1 MLSVLARFKTLSVNQ
16 FTFIIALFYV
26 CIFNIPLFKAI
37 KKGIEAQPEV
47 DPIFIASMPFFLI
60 CALSFLFSFFTVNYL
75 IKPFFIILTLLSS
88 GVFFAALKYN
98 VVFDFGMIE
107 NIFQTNSAEAMMY
120 VNFASVTNLLLTG
133 ILPSYLIY
141 KADIQYK
148 PLFLGILHKVLFM
161 LVMLLGIGVIAF
173 FYFQDYAAFGRNNSE
188 IRRYIVPTYFIG
200 AASKYIN
207 RNYLQKPL
215 EYQQLGLDAKNVAT
229 NANGKPN
236 LLVLVVGET
245 ARSMNYQYYGYNKPT
260 NAHTQDQGLIVFK
273 DTHSCGTATAVSLP
287 CMFSRMGRE
296 DYDPRRANAQD
307 TVIDVLNNG
316 GIKVQ
321 WFDNDSG
328 CKGVCDQVEN
338 ITIDLNSDPELCS
351 GQYCF
356 DQVLLNKLDEALA
369 KAQSKDTVIA
379 LHTIGSHGPTYF
391 LRYPE
396 QHRKF
401 IPDCQRSD
409 IQNCSAEELI
419 NTYDNTILYTDY
431 IISEVVKK
439 LKNQQDKYDVAM
451 LYLSDH
457 GESLGESGIYLHGA
471 PYAIAPIEQTS
482 IPMLAW
488 VSDDFSQDN
497 QLNMVCLAKEA
508 SKGGF
513 SHDNLFDSLLGL
525 MNVKTQDYQMELDI
539 FARCRA

>member
-1 MLSVLARFKTLSVNQ
+1 VLARLKTLSVNR
-16 FTFIIALFYV
+16 FTFITALFYV
-26 CIFNIPLFKAI
+26 CIFNISLFEVI
-37 KKGIEAQPEV
+37 KKGIETQPEV
-47 DPIFIASMPFFLI
+47 DPIFIATMPLFLA
-60 CALSFLFSFFTVNYL
+60 CALSFVFSLFTVKYL

-88 GVFFAALKYN
+88 SVSFAAFQYN
-98 VVFDFGMIE
+98 VVFDYGMIE
-107 NIFQTNSAEAMMY
+107 NTLQTNSAEALMY
-120 VNFASVTNLLLTG
+120 VNFASIANMLLTG

-148 PLFLGILHKVLFM
+148 PFFKELSHKILFM
-161 LVMLLGIGVIAF
+161 VVMLLGVGLIAF
-173 FYFQDYAAFGRNNSE
+173 FYFQDYAAFGRNNDQ
-188 IRRYIVPTYFIG
+188 IKRYIVPTYFIG
-200 AASKYIN
+200 AAAKYVN
-207 RNYLQKPL
+207 VHYLQTPI
-215 EYQQLGLDAKNVAT
+215 EYQQLGLDANNVST

-245 ARSMNYQYYGYNKPT
+245 ARSMNYQYYGYDKPT
-260 NAHTQDQGLIVFK
+260 NAHTQGQGLIAFK

-296 DYDPRRANAQD
+296 DYDARRAYAQD
-307 TVIDVLNNG
+307 TAVDVLNHA

-356 DQVLLNKLDEALA
+356 DQVLLDKLDEALA
-369 KAQSKDTVIA
+369 KAESKDTVIV
-379 LHTIGSHGPTYF
+379 LHIIGSHGPTYF

-409 IQNCSAEELI
+409 IQNCSAEELM
-419 NTYDNTILYTDY
+419 NTYDNTILYTDF
-431 IISEVVKK
+431 IVSEVVKK
-439 LKNQQDKYDVAM
+439 LKNQNDKFDTAM

-457 GESLGESGIYLHGA
+457 GESLGESGMYLHGA
-471 PYAIAPIEQTS
+471 PYSIAPAEQTS

-488 VSDDFSQDN
+488 VSDGFNQDN
-497 QLNMVCLAKEA
+497 HLNMTCLAKEA
-508 SKGGF
+508 AKGGF

-525 MNVKTQDYQMELDI
+525 MNVKTQAYQGELDI
-539 FARCRA
+539 FARCRT